1 MTDIALLIIKNLNPD
16 IKGFVI
22 QPWRWVVER
31 TNAWLV
37 KSRRL
42 SLDYELL
49 FDTSESFIYISMIR
63 KILRRIKSNYQSQA
77 F

>member
-1 MTDIALLIIKNLNPD
+1 MIIKNLNPD
-16 IKGFVI
+16 MKGFAV

-49 FDTSESFIYISMIR
+49 FDTSEGFIYVSMIR
-63 KILRRIKSNYQSQA
+63 KMLRRLI
-77 F
+77 

>member
-1 MTDIALLIIKNLNPD
+1 M
-16 IKGFVI
+16 

-42 SLDYELL
+42 ALDYELL
-49 FDTSESFIYISMIR
+49 FDTSEGFIYVSMIR
-63 KILRRIKSNYQSQA
+63 KMLKRLRGKSMNKA